1 MTLKDGN
8 AFTNSIKGNEK
19 DIVNIFRFIYLF
31 FVNYYKNRKFKLM
44 N

>member
-1 MTLKDGN
+1 MALKDDN

-19 DIVNIFRFIYLF
+19 DIVNIFRSIYLF
-31 FVNYYKNRKFKLM
+31 FYVNYYKNTKL